1 MVKVKLFNTLS
12 RRLEEFVPIEDGKVR
27 MYICGPTVW
36 NFAHIGNF
44 RTFIFGDVLRRY
56 LKYKGYGVK
65 HVFNLTDIDDR
76 IINESAARN
85 ISIDEFTAPFI
96 TYFWED
102 FDALGNERPEVTPR
116 ATEHIAEM
124 IDIIAKLIA
133 NGHAYESDGS
143 IYYRIGAFPEYGK
156 LSKIS
161 FEGNIAGASDRVDTD
176 KYEKEDARDFAL
188 WKLVGEDENPGW
200 DAPFG
205 RGRPGWHI
213 ECSAM
218 AMKYLGETFDLHAGG
233 MDLQF
238 PHHEN
243 EIAQSEGATG
253 KLFSKYW
260 VHSEFLKIDD
270 VTMSK
275 SKGNFFTF
283 RDLREQG
290 YSPLAIRYLLLSVP
304 YRKQLN
310 FTFEGLKAAEST
322 VERLRNFRALVRES
336 STATVAERKSSA
348 FPSDSGEL
356 PAAKPP
362 EGVGLPS
369 ERQSFSARQNA
380 KGTEAENSVRS
391 SVSQALKRFEAAMD
405 DDLNTAAALA
415 AVHDMV
421 REINTIL
428 AAEGLSEA
436 DKAAVLDAVAKFD
449 SVLGIFGKENSEL
462 LDEDVEALIAE
473 RQDARR
479 HRNFAR
485 SDEIRDEL
493 AAKGIILE
501 DTKDGMRWRR
511 K

>member
-1 MVKVKLFNTLS
+1 MLRFFNTLS
-12 RRLEEFVPIEDGKVR
+12 RQVEEFQPIEDGKVK

-56 LKYKGYGVK
+56 LKFKGYAVT

-76 IINESAARN
+76 IINEAKACN

-96 TYFWED
+96 QYFWED
-102 FDALGNERPEVTPR
+102 FDALGMERPEVTPR
-116 ATEHIAEM
+116 ATHHIAEM
-124 IDIIAKLIA
+124 IDIIARLIE
-133 NGHAYESDGS
+133 NGKAYESDGS
-143 IYYRIGAFPEYGK
+143 IYYRISAFPEYGK
-156 LSKIS
+156 LSKINFS
-161 FEGNIAGASDRVDTD
+161 GNIHGASERIDTD

-188 WKLVGEDENPGW
+188 WKLVGEDEDPGW

-218 AMKYLGETFDLHAGG
+218 SMKYLGETFDIHAGG
-233 MDLQF
+233 QDLQF

-253 KLFSKYW
+253 KLFSHYW
-260 VHSEFLKIDD
+260 IHSEFLKIDD

-283 RDLREQG
+283 RDLKEQG

-310 FTFEGLKAAEST
+310 FTFEGLQGAEAT
-322 VERLRNFRALVRES
+322 VERLRNFRALVHDAKVRDGS
-336 STATVAERKSSA
+336 NPAVAEQIKTQ
-348 FPSDSGEL
+348 L
-356 PAAKPP
+356 
-362 EGVGLPS
+362 S
-369 ERQSFSARQNA
+369 E
-380 KGTEAENSVRS
+380 
-391 SVSQALKRFEAAMD
+391 FEAAMD
-405 DDLNTAAALA
+405 DDMNTAVALA
-415 AVHDMV
+415 AIHNLV
-421 REINTIL
+421 REMNSAL
-428 AAEGLSEA
+428 AAEQLLC
-436 DKAAVLDAVAKFD
+436 DDRVAVLEAIKKFD
-449 SVLGIFGKENSEL
+449 AVLGIFGDEVTEM
-462 LDEDVEALIAE
+462 LDADIEALIEE
-473 RQDARR
+473 RQEARR
-479 HRNFAR
+479 NRNFAR
-485 SDEIRDEL
+485 SDEIRDVL

-501 DTKDGMRWRR
+501 DTKDGVRWKR